1 MNTLAFSLARSPYTS
16 FLGFSIREQGRECQT
31 CEGERRSSRNPNITE
46 KHLKRE
52 IQATREKK
60 SLRFILVTDALEM
73 LRDTSTL
80 AEQQFHFRLL

>member
-1 MNTLAFSLARSPYTS
+1 MRKRAQKQSY
-16 FLGFSIREQGRECQT
+16 G
-31 CEGERRSSRNPNITE
+31 NPNTTE

-52 IQATREKK
+52 IQAAREKK

-80 AEQQFHFRLL
+80 AEQQFHFKPLNNSRVVYMLTS